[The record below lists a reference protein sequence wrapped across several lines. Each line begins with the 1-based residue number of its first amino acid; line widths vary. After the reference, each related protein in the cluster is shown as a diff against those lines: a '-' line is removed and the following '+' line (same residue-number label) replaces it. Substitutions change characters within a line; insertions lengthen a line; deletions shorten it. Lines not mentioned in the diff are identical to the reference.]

1 MIFGY
6 EGTAF
11 LVDIMKDKINA
22 QFKYVGGEHLES
34 SFSFNLP
41 NGNHLLKEI
50 RVIKNKASNI
60 LISVGSTLSIES
72 VYVK

>member
-1 MIFGY
+1 MGY
-6 EGTAF
+6 EGTTF
-11 LVDIMKDKINA
+11 LVDIMKDRSKA
-22 QFKYVGGEHLES
+22 QFKYIGGEHIES

-50 RVIKNKASNI
+50 KILKNKASNY

-72 VYVK
+72 IYVE